1 MTAEE
6 RHIINAKS
14 VPVKMFC
21 FILNRNS
28 AHLNKKFAKMIF
40 NVVRFAIESLNY
52 STQIIFLI
60 VIILTGGY
68 YVEHT
73 RLLLPTN

>member
-1 MTAEE
+1 
-6 RHIINAKS
+6 
-14 VPVKMFC
+14 
-21 FILNRNS
+21 
-28 AHLNKKFAKMIF
+28 MIF

-73 RLLLPTN
+73 RLLLPTNQITSEAENGSIFQL